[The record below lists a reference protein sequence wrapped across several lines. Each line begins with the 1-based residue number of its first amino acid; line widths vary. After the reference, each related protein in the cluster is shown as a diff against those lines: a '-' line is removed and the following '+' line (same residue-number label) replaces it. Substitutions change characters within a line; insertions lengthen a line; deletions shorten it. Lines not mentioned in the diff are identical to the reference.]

1 MSETSGSETGSIMQ
15 RRRGNEHAVAHDP
28 TFSSTTRGAVTLL
41 PTPEKSPLWCPVI
54 SVDDHAL
61 EPYDTFTRRVPAA
74 MRDEAPHVVEDEE
87 GVPYWVIDGVR
98 EPVIVTNGSVGR
110 PKEEWTH
117 APAKYDEFRD
127 GVHSATARLVD
138 MDIDGTWASLC
149 FPSLVFGFAGK
160 VFAWMGDHDVALAS
174 LTAWNDWMI
183 EEWCAAAPDRYIPCQ
198 LAWLLDPEIAA
209 AHIRRN
215 AARGFKAVS
224 FSENPEGLGLPSI
237 HTGYWDPFLAACEET
252 GTVINLHVG
261 SSGNVNRPSSDSP
274 REAVIALFPVNGMF
288 AAVDWLFAKIP
299 VRFPDIRICLSEAGA
314 SWVPMIT
321 ERLGRAYRQIGSPM
335 NWTRA
340 DGDPTEILRR
350 NFRYASLEDPSA
362 FRLLDVVGED
372 NVMVEA
378 DYPHPD
384 SVWPDTQELI
394 RGELNQLP
402 NTAIRKLCYANAA
415 ALYRH
420 PLPPADLIAKST
432 IGSAG

>member
-127 GVHSATARLVD
+127 GVHSATARLLD

-288 AAVDWLFAKIP
+288 DAVDWLFAKIP